1 MNRILVWNWKGGWG
15 RGQRRG
21 AATDEA
27 QAQKLQPIIIIFMES
42 SLCLDD
48 FFIVAVVV
56 VTSLGEQ
63 VGFRSC
69 SPIWRAQKGG
79 VACGEGREEA
89 LPLCHC
95 FRFDSDLTGKLAFN
109 CFSLT
114 NKADGRAGRG
124 GGRNGTRGETDNC
137 SK

>member
-1 MNRILVWNWKGGWG
+1 MNRILVWNGKGVGG
-15 RGQRRG
+15 GDRAQG

-69 SPIWRAQKGG
+69 SPIWHAQKGG
-79 VACGEGREEA
+79 VAWEGKGGGGA
-89 LPLCHC
+89 ATVSL
-95 FRFDSDLTGKLAFN
+95 
-109 CFSLT
+109 FSL
-114 NKADGRAGRG
+114 
-124 GGRNGTRGETDNC
+124 
-137 SK
+137 

>member
-1 MNRILVWNWKGGWG
+1 MNRILVWNWKGFGG
-15 RGQRRG
+15 EDRAQG

-56 VTSLGEQ
+56 AAVVTSLGEQ

-69 SPIWRAQKGG
+69 SPICRAQKGG
-79 VACGEGREEA
+79 VAWREEGGRRR
-89 LPLCHC
+89 CHC
-95 FRFDSDLTGKLAFN
+95 VIVFALIPI
-109 CFSLT
+109 
-114 NKADGRAGRG
+114 
-124 GGRNGTRGETDNC
+124 
-137 SK
+137 

>member
-1 MNRILVWNWKGGWG
+1 M
-15 RGQRRG
+15 
-21 AATDEA
+21 TDEA

-56 VTSLGEQ
+56 VVTSVGEQ

-69 SPIWRAQKGG
+69 SPIWHALEEAELCWRRGKGG
-79 VACGEGREEA
+79 

-124 GGRNGTRGETDNC
+124 RRWGETGSRTDRQTDR
-137 SK
+137 